1 MAQRWSRG
9 SKIFPAYVKA
19 KAMKSRIHGMQINDL
34 GSWVDNED
42 VIVYPI
48 NDLAEM
54 FLTSNERFVIY

>member
-9 SKIFPAYVKA
+9 SKIFPASVKA

-48 NDLAEM
+48 HDLAQ
-54 FLTSNERFVIY
+54 VCI

>member
-9 SKIFPAYVKA
+9 SKIFRAYVKA
-19 KAMKSRIHGMQINDL
+19 EAMKSGIHGMQINDL

-48 NDLAEM
+48 NDLAEVCV
-54 FLTSNERFVIY
+54 EK